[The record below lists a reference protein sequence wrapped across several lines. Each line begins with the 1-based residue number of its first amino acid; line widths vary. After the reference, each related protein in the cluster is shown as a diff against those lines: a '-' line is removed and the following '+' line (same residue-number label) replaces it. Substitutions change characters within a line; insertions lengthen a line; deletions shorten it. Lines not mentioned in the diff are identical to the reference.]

1 MSKGVAKPY
10 LHFIG
15 GNASDVTGSCTI
27 IRWRNYKIAVD
38 CGLIQTNNIVSD
50 YKANRELAKKMKSK
64 DIQYFFITHLHAD
77 HVSGLLIA
85 YHQGC
90 QAHIYIPAGSSKI
103 MKIMLEDSAKIM
115 EQDALKIQNKHGIKA
130 APLATLNDVERVM
143 NRVIELP
150 FDSDIDIVDGLKVRL
165 YPAGHIINSSQIMFT
180 FQDGYIKKRIG
191 FTGDIG
197 AEEKSKSVTP
207 IKPLQKCNIVVGECT
222 YSDPAR
228 CYSYKK
234 DRWYDRELIK
244 TAINQYQK
252 ILIPVFSLQRCEDIL
267 EELANLGTNCP
278 IYLDGP
284 LACKIYHNW
293 PEALDYEDRLDFK
306 LIEEWSQ
313 SVELQLSNQHCVIL
327 SSSGMLSAG
336 RALIHL
342 KTLLHSSKN
351 AVLFCGYSTP
361 NTLAY
366 EIKNGAKEIKVDGE
380 MIGNNAQIYCLNT
393 FSSHANYHQLMQYY
407 QQIEYDKL
415 CLVHSNFET
424 KVQFAHKLQ
433 DELHNQGKSSRVVAV
448 NEDSKIY
455 F

>member
-1 MSKGVAKPY
+1 MGNGVTRPY
-10 LHFIG
+10 LHFVG
-15 GNASDVTGSCTI
+15 GNAYDVTGSCTI
-27 IRWRNYKIAVD
+27 IKWHNYKFAVD
-38 CGLIQTNNIVSD
+38 CGLIQTNNLIAD
-50 YKANRELAKKMKSK
+50 YRANRDMMKKIKPK

-77 HVSGLLIA
+77 HLSGLLLA
-85 YHQGC
+85 YHRGC

-115 EQDALKIQNKHGIKA
+115 EQDALKMQNKHGIKVA
-130 APLATLNDVERVM
+130 ALATVDDVERVM

-150 FDSDIDIVDGLKVRL
+150 FGKDIDITDGVKIRL
-165 YPAGHIINSSQIMFT
+165 YHAGHIINSSQIVLT
-180 FQDGYIKKRIG
+180 FQEGYVKKRIG

-197 AEEKSKSVTP
+197 AENKSKSVIP
-207 IKPLQKCNIVVGECT
+207 IEPLSKCNIVVGEAT
-222 YSDPAR
+222 YSDPSR

-234 DRWYDRELIK
+234 DRWYDRELMK

-267 EELANLGTNCP
+267 EELANLETNCP

-293 PEALDYEDRLDFK
+293 PELLDYEDRLNFK
-306 LIEEWSQ
+306 LIEEWPQ
-313 SVELQLSNQHCVIL
+313 SVELQASNQHCIIL

-336 RALIHL
+336 RALSHL
-342 KTLLHSSKN
+342 KTLLPN
-351 AVLFCGYSTP
+351 PNNCVLFCGYSTP

-380 MIGNNAQIYCLNT
+380 MIANNAQIYCMNT
-393 FSSHANYHQLMQYY
+393 FSSHANYQQLMQYY

-424 KVQFAHKLQ
+424 KVEFAKTLKEKLA
-433 DELHNQGKSSRVVAV
+433 NQGKSSRVIAV
-448 NEDSKIY
+448 NEDGKIY